1 MAIHQDWLMRQIEII
16 GRTLA
21 KLIFNKESTEYVI
34 INNQILTETDMIYNR
49 LNQLIDEGN
58 LNEAENLLFE
68 KIDEEL
74 EENPNGRK
82 YLEVAIDFY
91 SRLNEMESRVLES
104 YDFEREEIDEG
115 IREVAEIYGI
125 NIMFE

>member
-1 MAIHQDWLMRQIEII
+1 MAVHQDWLMRQIEII

-21 KLIFNKESTEYVI
+21 KLIFNKETTEYVI
-34 INNQILTETDMIYNR
+34 TDHRKFSETDMIYNE
-49 LNQLIDEGN
+49 LQKLIDEGK
-58 LNEAENLLFE
+58 LNEAENLLFD
-68 KIDEEL
+68 KIYEEI
-74 EENPNGRK
+74 EENPESRL

-104 YDFEREEIDEG
+104 YDFEREEVDEG

-125 NIMFE
+125 NVMFE

>member
-68 KIDEEL
+68 KIDEEVG
-74 EENPNGRK
+74 ENPDNNK
-82 YLEVAIDFY
+82 YLEVAVDFY
-91 SRLNEMESRVLES
+91 SRLNDMDNKTLEG

-125 NIMFE
+125 NVMFE